1 MPDLRLSIEGA
12 EIVPLAATPLLSF
25 KVRVENLPSEQIIHT
40 IALRAQIQIET
51 TRRKYDAEE
60 QTRLRD
66 LFDTP
71 DRWGQTLRNL
81 LWAHASI
88 VVPGFTSHT
97 IADMPV
103 PCTFDFNV
111 AATKYFNGVSSGDL
125 PLLFQFSGT
134 VFYQGQD
141 ETLQVAPIS
150 WDKEARYRLPVKLW
164 KELMQTYYPNSAW
177 LCLHRDAHEKLYQY
191 KVRNGIPTWEEA
203 IERLLAASE
212 ETAKV

>member
-12 EIVPLAATPLLSF
+12 EIVPHAATPLLSF